1 MAFQIRGCEWC
12 EAEVAFFQSK
22 HGTGN
27 GKPGDYRPLM
37 DVSGKV
43 AKKLE

>member
-1 MAFQIRGCEWC
+1 VSGVKLKWHL
-12 EAEVAFFQSK
+12 FFQSEQ
-22 HGTGN
+22 GAGN

-43 AKKLE
+43 AKTFK